1 MRKIY
6 NYILIACFILSA
18 TTCNAQLFSTKNL
31 IGTKWM
37 NEKDGSTYVYEFT
50 GDSILL
56 SLYDIYSADTL
67 RFAKSYYLTNTKKD
81 SFDSTKVGTETFG
94 KFLLMYNKK
103 MKCKE
108 YCEIIE
114 LSSDS
119 LILFFEAEEG
129 YIGAANMYF
138 TYRRVK
144 TCNAQQQKRDE
155 ENKHDSIRSLR
166 HLNASQGNAFHSDY
180 KVLKASDILVEKRIY
195 GPDEV
200 RDVTDK
206 MPSFPG
212 GMGALVQ
219 YLKNSIDYP
228 IEALKE
234 NIGGRVVVAFIVE
247 KDGSLS
253 DVRIAKSVHP
263 LLDAEAIRVVSSMP
277 KWNPGLEN
285 GNPVRV
291 KYTVPVTF
299 RLKEK

>member
-6 NYILIACFILSA
+6 NYILIACFVLSA
-18 TTCNAQLFSTKNL
+18 TTCNAQ
-31 IGTKWM
+31 
-37 NEKDGSTYVYEFT
+37 
-50 GDSILL
+50 
-56 SLYDIYSADTL
+56 
-67 RFAKSYYLTNTKKD
+67 
-81 SFDSTKVGTETFG
+81 
-94 KFLLMYNKK
+94 
-103 MKCKE
+103 
-108 YCEIIE
+108 
-114 LSSDS
+114 
-119 LILFFEAEEG
+119 
-129 YIGAANMYF
+129 
-138 TYRRVK
+138 
-144 TCNAQQQKRDE
+144 QQKSDE
-155 ENKHDSIRSLR
+155 ENKRDSIRSLR

-180 KVLKASDILVEKRIY
+180 KVLKASDISVEKRIY

-200 RDVTDK
+200 RDVTDW

-212 GMGALVQ
+212 GMGALMQ

-291 KYTVPVTF
+291 KYVLPVTF
-299 RLKEK
+299 SLKEKKN

>member
-6 NYILIACFILSA
+6 NYILTACLILSA
-18 TTCNAQLFSTKNL
+18 TTCYAQLFSTKNL
-31 IGTKWM
+31 IGTKW
-37 NEKDGSTYVYEFT
+37 ECTDVDIEYYEFT
-50 GDSILL
+50 NDSIIQSIYFPYNGWSGCSKPFYL
-56 SLYDIYSADTL
+56 SNL
-67 RFAKSYYLTNTKKD
+67 KNE
-81 SFDSTKVGTETFG
+81 SFDSKKIGTEASG
-94 KFLLMYNKK
+94 RYLLTYNNK
-103 MKCKE
+103 MKCTE
-108 YCEIIE
+108 YCEITK
-114 LSSDS
+114 LTSDT
-119 LILFFEAEEG
+119 LVLFYEAKEG

-180 KVLKASDILVEKRIY
+180 KVLKASDILVKKRIY

-212 GMGALVQ
+212 GMGALMQ
-219 YLKNSIDYP
+219 YLKGNIDYP
-228 IEALKE
+228 IEAFKK
-234 NIGGRVVVAFIVE
+234 NIGGRVVVAFIIE

-291 KYTVPVTF
+291 KYTIPVTF
-299 RLKEK
+299 RLEEKKN

>member
-1 MRKIY
+1 MKKIY
-6 NYILIACFILSA
+6 NYILIACFALSA
-18 TTCNAQLFSTKNL
+18 T
-31 IGTKWM
+31 
-37 NEKDGSTYVYEFT
+37 
-50 GDSILL
+50 
-56 SLYDIYSADTL
+56 
-67 RFAKSYYLTNTKKD
+67 
-81 SFDSTKVGTETFG
+81 
-94 KFLLMYNKK
+94 
-103 MKCKE
+103 
-108 YCEIIE
+108 
-114 LSSDS
+114 
-119 LILFFEAEEG
+119 
-129 YIGAANMYF
+129 
-138 TYRRVK
+138 

-180 KVLKASDILVEKRIY
+180 KVLKASDISVEKRIY

-212 GMGALVQ
+212 GMGALMQ
-219 YLKNSIDYP
+219 YLKGNVDYP
-228 IEALKE
+228 TEALKE
-234 NIGGRVVVAFIVE
+234 NIGGRVVVAFIIE

-291 KYTVPVTF
+291 KYTIPITF
-299 RLKEK
+299 RLKEKNKK